1 MNDLGIE
8 AVELIYEMFK
18 VDEQWSVKEKR
29 GFRWWGHKLCQK
41 IYASKVSL
49 IMVFLFLGYIVK
61 PI

>member
-29 GFRWWGHKLCQK
+29 GFRVQKRLSKLK
-41 IYASKVSL
+41 N
-49 IMVFLFLGYIVK
+49 
-61 PI
+61 